1 MEQIILITI
10 FFYSIAVTV
19 AIFNN
24 KVETIRRLRSLNNN
38 DYRFYTKELNR
49 LNNEVIQLRNMT
61 EAINGEMLE
70 SFNCQNEYIDVCID
84 EIKYK
89 TGLKKPLIIGDVN
102 TPDYALK
109 DYRCMDRRVTKDR
122 RN

>member
-1 MEQIILITI
+1 MEQFIIISVFL
-10 FFYSIAVTV
+10 YSI
-19 AIFNN
+19 FL
-24 KVETIRRLRSLNNN
+24 TIVVVSEKLNTIKRLRLLTNS
-38 DYRFYTKELNR
+38 DYRFYNKEINR
-49 LNNEVIQLRNMT
+49 LHNEVIQLRSMT

-89 TGLKKPLIIGDVN
+89 TGLKNKVLIGDVN
-102 TPDYALK
+102 TPDYAILDK
-109 DYRCMDRRVTKDR
+109 RNKERRVSKDR